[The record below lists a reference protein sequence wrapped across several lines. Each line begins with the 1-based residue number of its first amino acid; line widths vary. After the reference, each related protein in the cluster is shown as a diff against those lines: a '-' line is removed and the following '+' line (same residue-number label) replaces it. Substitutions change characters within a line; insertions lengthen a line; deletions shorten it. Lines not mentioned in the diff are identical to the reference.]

1 MMENILSFFR
11 SNKRVNNERTLTV
24 PKICNVFNVVAKDL
38 SAYDAEYM
46 YKDWDNMPG
55 VCPYCHSKFK
65 SVPDIN
71 YRLRKRIFDVYCT
84 YDGFFIVSEKFK
96 NFCEINKYGNIVF
109 ESFKN
114 KGYYFFEPQSIFLTN
129 IFWHPFNKLGYWC
142 DKCKHYSEVSG
153 GVLKDDTFILESDDF
168 IMRTDNFRGSFE
180 SKSPEII
187 VGLKTME
194 KMKAFGLKGLVFT
207 DVWG

>member
-1 MMENILSFFR
+1 MKNFLSFFCR
-11 SNKRVNNERTLTV
+11 NRRTNIVHFLEV
-24 PKICNVFNVVAKDL
+24 PKIRDIFKVVAKEL

-46 YKDWDNMPG
+46 YKDWNIMPE

-71 YRLRKRIFDVYCT
+71 YRVKKRKFDAYYT

-96 NFCEINKYGNIVF
+96 KFCEMNKYKNLVF
-109 ESFKN
+109 ESLKS
-114 KGYYFFEPQSIFLTN
+114 KGYYFFEPQSFFYTN

-142 DKCKHYSEVSG
+142 DKCKNYSEVSG
-153 GVLKDDTFILESDDF
+153 GVLKDEKFILESDDF
-168 IMRTDNFRGSFE
+168 IMRTDTFRGSFE

-194 KMKAFGLKGLVFT
+194 KMKEFGLKGLVFT